1 MSREFRFE
9 AIGEL
14 VSGGGEYRQQSP
26 RQGALA
32 EQTGVVELYPGHN
45 FEAALEDLTGTEYIW
60 LVYVFDRN
68 SNWRPKEVEHPS

>member
-32 EQTGVVELYPGHN
+32 EQTGVVELYPGRN
-45 FEAALEDLTGTEYIW
+45 FEAALEDLLGRQHLI
-60 LVYVFDRN
+60 
-68 SNWRPKEVEHPS
+68 